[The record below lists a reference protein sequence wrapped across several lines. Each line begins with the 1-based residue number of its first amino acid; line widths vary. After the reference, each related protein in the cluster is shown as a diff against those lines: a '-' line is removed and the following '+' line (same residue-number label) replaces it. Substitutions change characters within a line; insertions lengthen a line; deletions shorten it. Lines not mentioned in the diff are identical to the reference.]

1 MKKKHPFSPQQSIA
15 EAAYASASESEQE
28 SSSFAASAA
37 STGEQHSPVS
47 EEEIT
52 QPVTGEGQIPNLE
65 ESLLE
70 AQKKAQEYLEALQ
83 RERAEF
89 VNYKKRIERDQQLF
103 RQEAVG
109 NVVKRY
115 LPIVDDLELALK
127 NKPEGTNHDSWV
139 AGIELIYQKMLSAL
153 AADGVTPIGEVG
165 EVFDPTIHEAISQ
178 AESDEFESGKVIDIV
193 QKGYIIGDKVLRP
206 ALVRV
211 AA

>member
-1 MKKKHPFSPQQSIA
+1 
-15 EAAYASASESEQE
+15 
-28 SSSFAASAA
+28 
-37 STGEQHSPVS
+37 
-47 EEEIT
+47 
-52 QPVTGEGQIPNLE
+52 
-65 ESLLE
+65 
-70 AQKKAQEYLEALQ
+70 
-83 RERAEF
+83 
-89 VNYKKRIERDQQLF
+89 
-103 RQEAVG
+103 
-109 NVVKRY
+109 
-115 LPIVDDLELALK
+115 
-127 NKPEGTNHDSWV
+127 V